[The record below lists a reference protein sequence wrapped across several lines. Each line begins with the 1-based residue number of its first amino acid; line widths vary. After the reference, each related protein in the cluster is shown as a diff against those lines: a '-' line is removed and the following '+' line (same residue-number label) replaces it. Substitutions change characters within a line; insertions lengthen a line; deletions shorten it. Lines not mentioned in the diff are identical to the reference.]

1 MKEARDFIS
10 EMQMRKSVIH
20 MTIRISSASM
30 KNILVSRMNIRR
42 TCCYIQIIWRVWND
56 MEPDI
61 GIIEKN
67 KTFETSQRAL
77 IWSILQYGKFY
88 FSAFI

>member
-1 MKEARDFIS
+1 
-10 EMQMRKSVIH
+10 

-56 MEPDI
+56 MEQDI

-67 KTFETSQRAL
+67 NAAEQKRKSYLYRDDVFPDGAL
-77 IWSILQYGKFY
+77 DEYV
-88 FSAFI
+88 

>member
-1 MKEARDFIS
+1 
-10 EMQMRKSVIH
+10 MQMRKSVIH

-67 KTFETSQRAL
+67 NAAEQKRKSYLYRDEFPDGAL
-77 IWSILQYGKFY
+77 DEYV
-88 FSAFI
+88 

>member
-1 MKEARDFIS
+1 
-10 EMQMRKSVIH
+10 
-20 MTIRISSASM
+20 
-30 KNILVSRMNIRR
+30 
-42 TCCYIQIIWRVWND
+42 

-88 FSAFI
+88 FSALYDKITKMSLSKKNAYEAKKYTI